1 MAVSYLSRTPSV
13 AGNRKTFT
21 LSLWVKRGIL
31 SANQLFFSC
40 SAGSNANKN
49 EVMFVGDQLRL
60 ETIVSSSSSSV
71 ITQQVFRDA
80 AAWYHIVIAVDTT
93 QATAANRIKMYVNGV
108 LVTAF
113 SSATYPTQNF
123 DMYYNSTNQHLIG
136 AGNQFAGIIY
146 SDLYMAE
153 IYFVDGSALAASSF
167 GLFDTTTGIWS
178 PLDYS
183 GSFGTNGYYLP
194 FTDKTGLNTLGLDAS
209 GTGNNWIVNGATNYN
224 QSTDAPTNT
233 SSSSA
238 NFCVWNPLSSS
249 APFAITDGNLS
260 IPSTDNRAAN
270 GTFGVNSGSW
280 YWEIQST
287 GSPASYMGVT
297 SYPYENDPDL
307 APTLNSANPRSV
319 IGGVVYKSY
328 TGSSFTP
335 LPTPLASPTGVYGF
349 ALQFNSP
356 PASALAVD
364 YLIVA
369 GGGGGDQGAGGA
381 GGVLSGTAS
390 LNLNAYSIT
399 VGDGGA
405 GATNGGNSSFN
416 NITATGGGRGGNAS
430 SVGNG
435 GSGGGGY
442 YGLRSDGLVFGP
454 TNPGTGITGQGFA
467 GGPYATPG
475 RPGSGSYAVGA
486 GGGGA
491 GAVGGANDG
500 SNNWTGGD
508 GGVGFTWPING
519 VTYAG
524 GGGGQGFDSG
534 SGGEGGSGGGGRGQ
548 DAANASPRISGAT
561 GTPNTGGG
569 GGGGGFAGGSG
580 VVIISYVGATQIGVG
595 GTVTSTGSGA
605 TTRWFHQFNSS
616 GTFGISP
623 SSLQYYKDGVLVYT
637 DYSIPAQGTT
647 TLFPYISH
655 TNSGTG
661 GWATAQTNF
670 GQFPWLFT
678 PPTGYVGLNTFNLG
692 TPAVVKP
699 NVQMDATTYTGG
711 QALTLGTSGGGAGG
725 RNGVNSGSGAYGGGY
740 SGVLRASTQL
750 IVGAGGGGGGA
761 GGNAG
766 AAGASGGG
774 GGAGNGSGGSG
785 YAGSVT
791 GGSGTNGSGGGGGGG
806 SDAGG
811 GTAGG
816 GQGGTNIVTGASTIS
831 TNSTGQ
837 AVANGTDPNYM
848 TGRGNG
854 GSRQTSSSYRPSPQA
869 GQPGLVWI
877 QAPATGGVTS
887 TYAYTGTYSYTVPA
901 GVSTIRVKAWG
912 AGGGS
917 GGNAANGNTG
927 GLGGGGGFAQGDI
940 TVSSNEVLTVVVGG
954 NSQVALIN
962 NASSFAPDMVWIKDR
977 SSTSNHYIGDSL
989 RGPDNTLFSNLTELE
1004 FGTPGG
1010 IGGFAQNGFYIG
1022 VDSNVNNPG
1031 SNLVAWQWKANGA
1044 STQNTAGTITSQVS
1058 ANPLAG
1064 FSVVTWTATGSV
1076 GTIGHGL
1083 GVVPAFIVVK
1093 RRSGTGTSNWTTYHS
1108 AIGATGNLNFNTNDA
1123 TNTNIGGWNN
1133 TAPTNS
1139 VWTMGTYEAVNA
1151 ANYVAYVWAPIAGY
1165 SAFGSY
1171 TGNGSSDGPFIF
1183 TGFRP
1188 RYVMIKASST
1198 GGAGYDWFIH
1208 DTARDTYNACTLDL
1222 EANLSLSENQ
1232 YGAEQDFLSNGF
1244 KLRNTGGGTN
1254 QNGVT
1259 YIYMAFAENPIQ
1271 YARAR

>member
-60 ETIVSSSSSSV
+60 ETIISGSSSSV

-136 AGNQFAGIIY
+136 AGNQFAGLVY

-167 GLFDTTTGIWS
+167 GLFDTTTGVWS

-194 FTDKTGLNTLGLDAS
+194 FTNNTGLNTLGLDGS
-209 GTGNNWIVNGATNYN
+209 GNSNNWTLVATTNYN

-287 GSPASYMGVT
+287 GTPSSYMGVT
-297 SYPYENDPDL
+297 AYPYENDPDV

-319 IGGVVYKSY
+319 IGSSSYLGSMGIFKSY
-328 TGSSFTP
+328 TGTTFAGLTTSITN
-335 LPTPLASPTGVYGF
+335 PTGVYGF

-356 PASALAVD
+356 PSSPLTVD

-369 GGGGGDQGAGGA
+369 GGGGGDAGGGGA
-381 GGVLSGTAS
+381 GGLLSGSAS
-390 LNLNAYSIT
+390 LGLNSYSIT

-405 GATNGGNSSFN
+405 GATNGSNSSFN
-416 NITATGGGRGGNAS
+416 NVTATGGGRGGNSS

-548 DAANASPRISGAT
+548 DAANVSPRISGAA

-580 VVIISYVGATQIGVG
+580 VVIISYIGATQIGAG

-616 GTFGISP
+616 GTFGIGP
-623 SSLQYYKDGVLVYT
+623 SSLQYYKDGVLIYT

-699 NVQMDATTYTGG
+699 NVQMDATTYTGTG
-711 QALTLGTSGGGAGG
+711 SLQTITNAGSFQPDFVWVKA
-725 RNGVNSGSGAYGGGY
+725 RTAPAWHILQDSNRGSG
-740 SGVLRASTQL
+740 L
-750 IVGAGGGGGGA
+750 I
-761 GGNAG
+761 
-766 AAGASGGG
+766 
-774 GGAGNGSGGSG
+774 
-785 YAGSVT
+785 
-791 GGSGTNGSGGGGGGG
+791 
-806 SDAGG
+806 
-811 GTAGG
+811 
-816 GQGGTNIVTGASTIS
+816 
-831 TNSTGQ
+831 
-837 AVANGTDPNYM
+837 
-848 TGRGNG
+848 
-854 GSRQTSSSYRPSPQA
+854 
-869 GQPGLVWI
+869 
-877 QAPATGGVTS
+877 
-887 TYAYTGTYSYTVPA
+887 
-901 GVSTIRVKAWG
+901 
-912 AGGGS
+912 
-917 GGNAANGNTG
+917 
-927 GLGGGGGFAQGDI
+927 
-940 TVSSNEVLTVVVGG
+940 
-954 NSQVALIN
+954 
-962 NASSFAPDMVWIKDR
+962 
-977 SSTSNHYIGDSL
+977 
-989 RGPDNTLFSNLTELE
+989 LFSNTTDLE
-1004 FGTPGG
+1004 ANKVGTQQ
-1010 IGGFAQNGFYIG
+1010 IQFNNNGFSLIG
-1022 VDSNVNNPG
+1022 ASPGVNDINESG
-1031 SNLVAWQWKANGA
+1031 VNFVAWQWRA
-1044 STQNTAGTITSQVS
+1044 SNAAAVTNTQGTITSQVS
-1058 ANPLAG
+1058 ANTTAG
-1064 FSVVTWTATGSV
+1064 FSVVTYTGTGANATV
-1076 GTIGHGL
+1076 GHGL
-1083 GVVPAFIVVK
+1083 GITPSMVIVKQRNIIQSWCIWHSGIALSEVLFLNNNAAK
-1093 RRSGTGTSNWTTYHS
+1093 TSYPTLFNSMATLNATVFSVGTDVGTNQSSGT
-1108 AIGATGNLNFNTNDA
+1108 
-1123 TNTNIGGWNN
+1123 
-1133 TAPTNS
+1133 
-1139 VWTMGTYEAVNA
+1139 
-1151 ANYVAYVWAPIAGY
+1151 YVAYCFAPIAGY

-1171 TGNGSSDGPFIF
+1171 TGNGSTDGTFIF

>member
-60 ETIVSSSSSSV
+60 ETIVSGSSSSV

-167 GLFDTTTGIWS
+167 GLFDATTGVWS

-249 APFAITDGNLS
+249 APFAITDGNLA

-548 DAANASPRISGAT
+548 DAANVSPRISGAA

-616 GTFGISP
+616 GTFGIGP

-699 NVQMDATTYTGG
+699 NVQMDATTYTGTG
-711 QALTLGTSGGGAGG
+711 SLQTITNAGSFQPDFVWVKA
-725 RNGVNSGSGAYGGGY
+725 RTAPAWHILQDSNRGSG
-740 SGVLRASTQL
+740 L
-750 IVGAGGGGGGA
+750 I
-761 GGNAG
+761 
-766 AAGASGGG
+766 
-774 GGAGNGSGGSG
+774 
-785 YAGSVT
+785 
-791 GGSGTNGSGGGGGGG
+791 
-806 SDAGG
+806 
-811 GTAGG
+811 
-816 GQGGTNIVTGASTIS
+816 
-831 TNSTGQ
+831 
-837 AVANGTDPNYM
+837 
-848 TGRGNG
+848 
-854 GSRQTSSSYRPSPQA
+854 
-869 GQPGLVWI
+869 
-877 QAPATGGVTS
+877 
-887 TYAYTGTYSYTVPA
+887 
-901 GVSTIRVKAWG
+901 
-912 AGGGS
+912 
-917 GGNAANGNTG
+917 
-927 GLGGGGGFAQGDI
+927 
-940 TVSSNEVLTVVVGG
+940 
-954 NSQVALIN
+954 
-962 NASSFAPDMVWIKDR
+962 
-977 SSTSNHYIGDSL
+977 
-989 RGPDNTLFSNLTELE
+989 LFSNTTDLE
-1004 FGTPGG
+1004 ANKVGTQQ
-1010 IGGFAQNGFYIG
+1010 IQFNNNGFSLIG
-1022 VDSNVNNPG
+1022 ASPGVNDINESG
-1031 SNLVAWQWKANGA
+1031 VNFVAWQWRA
-1044 STQNTAGTITSQVS
+1044 SNAAAVTNTQGTITSQVS
-1058 ANPLAG
+1058 ANTTAG
-1064 FSVVTWTATGSV
+1064 FSVVTYTGTGANATV
-1076 GTIGHGL
+1076 GHGL
-1083 GVVPAFIVVK
+1083 GITPSMVIVKQRNIIQSWCIWHSGIALSEVLFLNNNAAK
-1093 RRSGTGTSNWTTYHS
+1093 TSYPTLFNSMATLNATVFSVGTDVGTNQSSGT
-1108 AIGATGNLNFNTNDA
+1108 
-1123 TNTNIGGWNN
+1123 
-1133 TAPTNS
+1133 
-1139 VWTMGTYEAVNA
+1139 
-1151 ANYVAYVWAPIAGY
+1151 YVAYCFAPIAGY

-1171 TGNGSSDGPFIF
+1171 TGNGSTDGTFIF

>member
-167 GLFDTTTGIWS
+167 GLFDATTGVWS

-249 APFAITDGNLS
+249 APFAITDGNLA

-297 SYPYENDPDL
+297 SYPYENDPDS

-319 IGGVVYKSY
+319 ISGTSYKSY

-335 LPTPLASPTGVYGF
+335 LPTPLTSPTGVYGF

-548 DAANASPRISGAT
+548 DAANVSPRISGAA

-616 GTFGISP
+616 GTFGIGP

-699 NVQMDATTYTGG
+699 NVQMDVI
-711 QALTLGTSGGGAGG
+711 L
-725 RNGVNSGSGAYGGGY
+725 Y
-740 SGVLRASTQL
+740 S
-750 IVGAGGGGGGA
+750 
-761 GGNAG
+761 
-766 AAGASGGG
+766 
-774 GGAGNGSGGSG
+774 GNGSTQNITSLGFQPDFVWSKCRNVNRSHRLSDAVRGSTRDMFSDTV
-785 YAGSVT
+785 AAEEN
-791 GGSGTNGSGGGGGGG
+791 NGS
-806 SDAGG
+806 
-811 GTAGG
+811 
-816 GQGGTNIVTGASTIS
+816 I
-831 TNSTGQ
+831 
-837 AVANGTDPNYM
+837 
-848 TGRGNG
+848 
-854 GSRQTSSSYRPSPQA
+854 TSFLS
-869 GQPGLVWI
+869 
-877 QAPATGGVTS
+877 
-887 TYAYTGTYSYTVPA
+887 
-901 GVSTIRVKAWG
+901 
-912 AGGGS
+912 
-917 GGNAANGNTG
+917 
-927 GLGGGGGFAQGDI
+927 
-940 TVSSNEVLTVVVGG
+940 
-954 NSQVALIN
+954 
-962 NASSFAPDMVWIKDR
+962 
-977 SSTSNHYIGDSL
+977 
-989 RGPDNTLFSNLTELE
+989 
-1004 FGTPGG
+1004 
-1010 IGGFAQNGFYIG
+1010 NGFSLTNATASLYNTSG
-1022 VDSNVNNPG
+1022 ENYVSW
-1031 SNLVAWQWKANGA
+1031 AWKANRAG
-1044 STQNTAGTITSQVS
+1044 STNTVGSITSQVS
-1058 ANPLAG
+1058 ANTTSG
-1064 FSVVTWTATGSV
+1064 FSILTYTGTGANATV
-1076 GTIGHGL
+1076 GHGL
-1083 GVVPAFIVVK
+1083 GITPSMVIVKQRNTTQSWCIWHSGIALSEVLFLNSNAAK
-1093 RRSGTGTSNWTTYHS
+1093 TSYPTLFNSMATLNATVFSVGTDVGTNQSSGT
-1108 AIGATGNLNFNTNDA
+1108 
-1123 TNTNIGGWNN
+1123 
-1133 TAPTNS
+1133 
-1139 VWTMGTYEAVNA
+1139 
-1151 ANYVAYVWAPIAGY
+1151 YVAYCFAPIAGY

>member
-167 GLFDTTTGIWS
+167 GLFDATTGVWS

-249 APFAITDGNLS
+249 APFAITDGNLA

-297 SYPYENDPDL
+297 SYPYENDPDS

-319 IGGVVYKSY
+319 ISGTSYKSY

-335 LPTPLASPTGVYGF
+335 LPTPLTSPTGVYGF

-548 DAANASPRISGAT
+548 DAANVSPRISGAA

-580 VVIISYVGATQIGVG
+580 VVIISYVGATQIGAG

-692 TPAVVKP
+692 TPAIANGGLHMNAV
-699 NVQMDATTYTGG
+699 AYSGTG
-711 QALTLGTSGGGAGG
+711 TLGRAVNGFGFMPDFAWIKQRSGTEDHKLTDSVRGVTKQLSSNNVNQEYNNTDQITAFTSDGFTTD
-725 RNGVNSGSGAYGGGY
+725 NSGSTNGNGQTYIAWAW
-740 SGVLRASTQL
+740 RASNT
-750 IVGAGGGGGGA
+750 
-761 GGNAG
+761 
-766 AAGASGGG
+766 
-774 GGAGNGSGGSG
+774 
-785 YAGSVT
+785 T
-791 GGSGTNGSGGGGGGG
+791 
-806 SDAGG
+806 
-811 GTAGG
+811 
-816 GQGGTNIVTGASTIS
+816 
-831 TNSTGQ
+831 
-837 AVANGTDPNYM
+837 AVA
-848 TGRGNG
+848 
-854 GSRQTSSSYRPSPQA
+854 
-869 GQPGLVWI
+869 
-877 QAPATGGVTS
+877 
-887 TYAYTGTYSYTVPA
+887 
-901 GVSTIRVKAWG
+901 
-912 AGGGS
+912 
-917 GGNAANGNTG
+917 
-927 GLGGGGGFAQGDI
+927 
-940 TVSSNEVLTVVVGG
+940 
-954 NSQVALIN
+954 
-962 NASSFAPDMVWIKDR
+962 
-977 SSTSNHYIGDSL
+977 
-989 RGPDNTLFSNLTELE
+989 
-1004 FGTPGG
+1004 
-1010 IGGFAQNGFYIG
+1010 
-1022 VDSNVNNPG
+1022 
-1031 SNLVAWQWKANGA
+1031 
-1044 STQNTAGTITSQVS
+1044 NTAGTITSQVS
-1058 ANPLAG
+1058 ANTTSG
-1064 FSVVTWTATGSV
+1064 FSILTYTGTGANATV
-1076 GTIGHGL
+1076 GHGL
-1083 GVVPAFIVVK
+1083 GITPSMVIVKQRNIIQSWCIWHSGIALSEVLFLNSNAAK
-1093 RRSGTGTSNWTTYHS
+1093 TSYPTLFNSMATLNATVFSVGTDVGTNQSSGT
-1108 AIGATGNLNFNTNDA
+1108 
-1123 TNTNIGGWNN
+1123 
-1133 TAPTNS
+1133 
-1139 VWTMGTYEAVNA
+1139 
-1151 ANYVAYVWAPIAGY
+1151 YVAYCFAPIAGY

-1171 TGNGSSDGPFIF
+1171 TGNGSSDGTFIF

-1188 RYVMIKASST
+1188 RYLMIKASST

-1208 DTARDTYNACTLDL
+1208 DTARDTYNACTKDL